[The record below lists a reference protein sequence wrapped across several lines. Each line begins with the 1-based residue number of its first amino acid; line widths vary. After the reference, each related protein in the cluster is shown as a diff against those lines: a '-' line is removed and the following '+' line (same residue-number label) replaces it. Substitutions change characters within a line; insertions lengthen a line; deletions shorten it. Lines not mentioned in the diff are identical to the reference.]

1 MQPSNETS
9 TAAASDDWP
18 GREGLPG
25 SPARWGRAKR
35 LLTLASGALL
45 AFVLVLILWGLAL
58 TRTGE
63 LEIVAYKGGSV
74 TFLVPVDFAL
84 LRGDPSKPRT
94 PPGVWSSVISLRDF
108 TWRQAVSCTWG
119 ASSGNSN
126 PVVFKG
132 PLGVGGLKADPR
144 GTLYAVDI
152 FPPGG
157 SGYAVTLEQ
166 SLRVS
171 LGRFSF
177 SIPIRRTRF
186 INDELQGSL

>member
-1 MQPSNETS
+1 MV
-9 TAAASDDWP
+9 A
-18 GREGLPG
+18 
-25 SPARWGRAKR
+25 
-35 LLTLASGALL
+35 LASGALL

-58 TRTGE
+58 NRTGE
-63 LEIVAYKGGSV
+63 LEIVSLKYGSV
-74 TFLVPVDFAL
+74 TFLVPVDIAL
-84 LRGDPSKPRT
+84 LRGDPFKPRT
-94 PPGVWSSVISLRDF
+94 PLGVLSSVISLRDF
-108 TWRQAVSCTWG
+108 TWQQAVSCTWG
-119 ASSGNSN
+119 ASSGNSH

-157 SGYAVTLEQ
+157 SEYAVTLEQ

-177 SIPIRRTRF
+177 NIPIRRTRF
-186 INDELQGSL
+186 SNDELQGAL